1 MNNSDITIKAYNK
14 NAGKYEDKFMDFK
27 TYKEKI
33 QIFSDKYIYKYSEI
47 LDIGCGPGNN
57 AKLIY
62 EADKTVEITGIDLS
76 PEMVEIA
83 KKNAPDSDFE
93 VQDIRNIALDKQYD
107 AIIASFCIVHLSDDE
122 THELIKTI
130 SKILK
135 KNGTLYLSFM
145 EGKEAGLETTSFSED
160 ELFFNYYERSK
171 MRKLLS
177 DNLILTVEM
186 SSEGYEETDGS
197 STEDVFFYARKI

>member
-1 MNNSDITIKAYNK
+1 VNNSDITIKAYNK

-33 QIFSDKYIYKYSEI
+33 QIFSDKYIYKYSEV

-62 EADKTVEITGIDLS
+62 DADKTVEITGIDLS
-76 PEMVEIA
+76 PEMIEIA
-83 KKNAPDSDFE
+83 KKNAPDSEFE
-93 VQDIRNIALDKQYD
+93 VKDIRDITLDKQYD
-107 AIIASFCIVHLSDDE
+107 SIIASFCIVHLSDEE
-122 THELIKTI
+122 TNELIKTI

-135 KNGTLYLSFM
+135 KNGTLFLSFM
-145 EGKEAGLETTSFSED
+145 EGKDAGLETTSFSED

-186 SSEGYEETDGS
+186 SSESYEETDGS